1 LLLFRHNPHSHCS
14 PGFICSLTVET
25 GNVCTMHAY
34 ILSVMVIMI
43 ECRGLQLH
51 LEGTVT
57 ADRQHICRCT
67 KLLQLATTTLEGG
80 WELVHYFG
88 SLDVRKFSQLASY
101 EPGGVSICTLFVLSG
116 SSLTL
121 LNFLS
126 SYPALCVHMPV
137 FVLKGSIC
145 CACILGWYSQGIFQS
160 LYILIRVW
168 IGTLT
173 RSPHNLDT
181 R

>member
-1 LLLFRHNPHSHCS
+1 
-14 PGFICSLTVET
+14 
-25 GNVCTMHAY
+25 MHAY
-34 ILSVMVIMI
+34 IISVMVIMI

-67 KLLQLATTTLEGG
+67 KLLQLVTTLEGG
-80 WELVHYFG
+80 WEVVHYFG

-101 EPGGVSICTLFVLSG
+101 EPGGVSICALFVLS
-116 SSLTL
+116 SLIL

-126 SYPALCVHMPV
+126 TALCVHMPV

-181 R
+181 RYSVLSNVLNKL